1 MTRVRANASVRSVLT
16 PQCRSVVPQF
26 RPRVI
31 TVKVNIRLVTP
42 RSTLIRGHTIGT
54 SHPTPNRKDSGL
66 MTVTPRITTQP
77 VMLTAL
83 AATHHSAQRGDATS
97 LRMLKPADASRTAPL
112 YPNAPRPSQLS
123 PLHRDPKKAAVSTL
137 ATNQTDNG
145 SGDAAE
151 LPTRADAFRRLR
163 EYRLKA
169 SARATI
175 APPAFPHSLRPGST
189 QRRPALWPH
198 RLGTDLPDALDE
210 AVGSPPSTL
219 LPDTIDD
226 LD

>member
-1 MTRVRANASVRSVLT
+1 MDDGSEHFPSEESRVGDSVEHPANEGPSNVTRGAGTSAVAPAAAASDGAH
-16 PQCRSVVPQF
+16 
-26 RPRVI
+26 
-31 TVKVNIRLVTP
+31 IRLPAFRRVSGASE
-42 RSTLIRGHTIGT
+42 STSSEESGEPALRP
-54 SHPTPNRKDSGL
+54 HP
-66 MTVTPRITTQP
+66 
-77 VMLTAL
+77 
-83 AATHHSAQRGDATS
+83 
-97 LRMLKPADASRTAPL
+97 ASRTGDQHQSRQIEFETTAPCNCTANTHSNDRRCAHVNV
-112 YPNAPRPSQLS
+112 YQTRIPAINVNQQWNISSHDPNKLF
-123 PLHRDPKKAAVSTL
+123 
-137 ATNQTDNG
+137 
-145 SGDAAE
+145 GDAAE

-163 EYRLKA
+163 EDRLKA

-198 RLGTDLPDALDE
+198 RLRTDLPDALDE

>member
-1 MTRVRANASVRSVLT
+1 MILQALRGFTSFSSSAARRRSSFFRARLLSWPGSLTTVRIGFRREEAKTVEVR
-16 PQCRSVVPQF
+16 
-26 RPRVI
+26 
-31 TVKVNIRLVTP
+31 K
-42 RSTLIRGHTIGT
+42 
-54 SHPTPNRKDSGL
+54 
-66 MTVTPRITTQP
+66 
-77 VMLTAL
+77 
-83 AATHHSAQRGDATS
+83 
-97 LRMLKPADASRTAPL
+97 
-112 YPNAPRPSQLS
+112 
-123 PLHRDPKKAAVSTL
+123 
-137 ATNQTDNG
+137 TD
-145 SGDAAE
+145 GDAAE

-163 EYRLKA
+163 EDRLKA

-198 RLGTDLPDALDE
+198 RLRTDLPDALDE

>member
-1 MTRVRANASVRSVLT
+1 MCLAPSWRSEPKDVVAVT
-16 PQCRSVVPQF
+16 GHSVVVDCQAEGEP
-26 RPRVI
+26 PPH
-31 TVKVNIRLVTP
+31 IRW
-42 RSTLIRGHTIGT
+42 
-54 SHPTPNRKDSGL
+54 K
-66 MTVTPRITTQP
+66 
-77 VMLTAL
+77 TA
-83 AATHHSAQRGDATS
+83 
-97 LRMLKPADASRTAPL
+97 
-112 YPNAPRPSQLS
+112 
-123 PLHRDPKKAAVSTL
+123 
-137 ATNQTDNG
+137 

-198 RLGTDLPDALDE
+198 RLRTDLPDALDE